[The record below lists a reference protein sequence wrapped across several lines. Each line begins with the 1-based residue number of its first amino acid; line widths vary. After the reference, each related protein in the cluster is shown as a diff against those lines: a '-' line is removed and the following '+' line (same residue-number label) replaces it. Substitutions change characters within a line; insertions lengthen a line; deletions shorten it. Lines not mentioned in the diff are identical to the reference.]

1 MFLAYIPQVSPRI
14 VGTAE
19 FVTKPFMCLTSLRQG
34 MGDLWSNVSKEEI
47 ASLYEMSRPTAAR
60 IMANLALTPENA
72 KEAQIFRWLER
83 YLKGSSHQMLA
94 KLLRFCTAS
103 DVLLPDHSIAVHTE
117 VMAPVAIR
125 PKAYTCFRRLIL
137 PRNYRSYS
145 QMRNNL
151 DFYLRDCNIW
161 DLND

>member
-1 MFLAYIPQVSPRI
+1 
-14 VGTAE
+14 
-19 FVTKPFMCLTSLRQG
+19 
-34 MGDLWSNVSKEEI
+34 MGDLWSNVSKEE
-47 ASLYEMSRPTAAR
+47 AALYEISSIAALYEISRPTAAR

-83 YLKGSSHQMLA
+83 YLKGSSHQKLA
-94 KLLRFCTAS
+94 KLRFCTAS

-137 PRNYRSYS
+137 PRNY
-145 QMRNNL
+145 Q
-151 DFYLRDCNIW
+151 
-161 DLND
+161 